1 MRDTIVPFFASLFL
15 IVGAL
20 LFSDGVST
28 SDLNQ
33 TAKVIGGAI
42 FLSLGLVSMWFGVKN
57 WRKIANSVQGV
68 SESTLQAAKRT
79 TSPMRL

>member
-1 MRDTIVPFFASLFL
+1 MWDTIVPFFASLFL

-20 LFSDGVST
+20 LFSNGVST

-57 WRKIANSVQGV
+57 WRKSRIASKEYRNQH
-68 SESTLQAAKRT
+68 LKRQ
-79 TSPMRL
+79 SGQRAR